1 MLEHPLSPSTRTVEQ
16 AQLAELAA
24 ALTAP
29 SAPRFTAQDLG
40 LLDDAYT
47 AGEPVGGL
55 PPGAVLARLSWD
67 GPPGYPY
74 VHGHFTAG
82 SGSQGEAHR
91 VDLHTSALRELSH
104 RLHLHHA
111 WGV

>member
-1 MLEHPLSPSTRTVEQ
+1 MIERSLSPSTRTVELV
-16 AQLAELAA
+16 QLAEVDA
-24 ALTAP
+24 ALHAPAAPAVTAGE
-29 SAPRFTAQDLG
+29 LG

-55 PPGAVLARLSWD
+55 PANAVLARVSWD

-74 VHGHFTAG
+74 VHGHFAAG
-82 SGSQGEAHR
+82 PGQGEAYR

-104 RLHLHHA
+104 RLHLHHS
-111 WGV
+111 WGA